1 MINLL
6 SKLAT
11 GFLSTIAFFA
21 VFMIAGDVLVAAVVA
36 IAGAGAQFALART
49 AHRTPDMMTRTA
61 SWASLALLLVVT
73 GTSLVGVEIPDAPAL
88 ASHQDLTP
96 VSNVC
101 PLSQRAI

>member
-6 SKLAT
+6 RKLAT
-11 GFLSTIAFFA
+11 GFLSTIAFIA
-21 VFMIAGDVLVAAVVA
+21 VFMIAGDVLIAAVAAIV
-36 IAGAGAQFALART
+36 GAAAQFVLART
-49 AHRTPDMMTRTA
+49 AHRRPDVTTRTA

-73 GTSLVGVEIPDAPAL
+73 ATSLMGVEIPDAPAL

-96 VSNVC
+96 VSSVC